1 MSTPDQIT
9 LFCVSSSHSCL
20 PVGRVFRL
28 EDGPLNLRRDAAD
41 YDADAVIG
49 VAVAVVPLIN
59 EEESEPS
66 RSVNKRLRVFAPPAD
81 KCRLRPCM
89 VGCCMGFR
97 QHFKE

>member
-66 RSVNKRLRVFAPPAD
+66 RSVNK
-81 KCRLRPCM
+81 CRLRPCM